1 MPRPIN
7 PHFPPVT
14 LPPGAKPTL
23 VPMQFMPRFSL
34 AERDTRWD
42 ALRKKMIIA
51 KIDCLV
57 FLGNDIYYDMGTAN
71 LRYVFHVGGKIA
83 PYGAFFLHR
92 DPILWN
98 SIPHMNRPYNFNLSI
113 QDWVSDIRI
122 FSGLPVIAAELRD
135 QGYERARIGL
145 VGFSSTLAPLTLLQG
160 EMNILKSELPHADF
174 ADASWILEDM
184 RIIKSEEEI
193 GMLRKAGVIA
203 RKTIDALLEVARP
216 GVPEAE
222 VFAEMIRTQVANG
235 GEPNV
240 FNLFNSGPVEHPET
254 ELWHLLHGVEQ
265 PQIPSM
271 RPLEKGDLIL
281 TEYHTKYGGYS
292 CHTEYTVHLGKPPQK
307 LLDLYKISVE
317 CLDISG
323 EVFKEG
329 NTLGQVLDAVRAP
342 ADRAKVDWVELGF
355 HAMGLA
361 SPETPTVVYRP
372 GYGSNALNGHNLTNF
387 VLKEGMCFGNNI
399 DLHDPTW
406 KVDVGTM
413 LSDFMVVRKDK
424 AELLVNTPRELGV
437 VN

>member
-1 MPRPIN
+1 MKSMN
-7 PHFPPVT
+7 PPYPAFK
-14 LPPGAKPTL
+14 LPPNAKPTK
-23 VPMQFMPRFSL
+23 VPMQFMPTFSL
-34 AERDTRWD
+34 KERDLRWD
-42 ALRKKMIIA
+42 ILRKKMIVA
-51 KIDCLV
+51 KIDCLI

-83 PYGAFFLHR
+83 PYGAFFLDR

-113 QDWVSDIRI
+113 QEWVSDIRI
-122 FSGLPVIAAELRD
+122 FTGLPVMAAELRD
-135 QGYERARIGL
+135 QGYERSRVGV

-160 EMNILKSELPHADF
+160 EMDVLRSELPGAQLV
-174 ADASWILEDM
+174 DASWILEDM

-203 RKTIDALLEVARP
+203 RKTVDALMATARP
-216 GVPEAE
+216 GVTEAA

-235 GEPNV
+235 AEPNV
-240 FNLFNSGPVEHPET
+240 FNLFNSGPVDHPET

-271 RPLEKGDLIL
+271 RPLERGDIIL
-281 TEYHTKYGGYS
+281 TEYHTKYSGYS
-292 CHTEYTVHLGKPPQK
+292 CHTEYTVYLGEPPQK
-307 LLDLYKISVE
+307 LLDLYKVSIE
-317 CLDISG
+317 CLDISR

-329 NTLGQVLDAVRAP
+329 NTLGEVLDAVRAP
-342 ADRAKVDWVELGF
+342 ADRAKFDWVELGF

-361 SPETPTVVYRP
+361 SPETPTVVYRD
-372 GYGSNALNGHNLTNF
+372 GYGSNALNGHNLRNF

-399 DLHDPTW
+399 DLHDPSW
-406 KVDVGTM
+406 KMDVGTM
-413 LSDFMVVRKDK
+413 LSDFMVVRKDR

-437 VN
+437 IK

>member
-1 MPRPIN
+1 
-7 PHFPPVT
+7 
-14 LPPGAKPTL
+14 
-23 VPMQFMPRFSL
+23 
-34 AERDTRWD
+34 
-42 ALRKKMIIA
+42 
-51 KIDCLV
+51 
-57 FLGNDIYYDMGTAN
+57 
-71 LRYVFHVGGKIA
+71 
-83 PYGAFFLHR
+83 
-92 DPILWN
+92 
-98 SIPHMNRPYNFNLSI
+98 
-113 QDWVSDIRI
+113 
-122 FSGLPVIAAELRD
+122 VIAAELRD
-135 QGYERARIGL
+135 QGYERSRIGL
-145 VGFSSTLAPLTLLQG
+145 VGFSSCLAPPTLLQG
-160 EMNILKSELPHADF
+160 EMNILRSELPHADF
-174 ADASWILEDM
+174 TDASWILEDM

-203 RKTIDALLEVARP
+203 RKTIDALLKVARP

-240 FNLFNSGPVEHPET
+240 FNLFNSGPVEHAET

-271 RPLEKGDLIL
+271 RPLAKGDLIIS
-281 TEYHTKYGGYS
+281 EYHTKYGGYS

-307 LLDLYKISVE
+307 LLDLYKVSVE
-317 CLDISG
+317 CLDISR
-323 EVFKEG
+323 EVLKEG
-329 NTLGQVLDAVRAP
+329 NTIAQVLDAVRAP
-342 ADRAKVDWVELGF
+342 ADRAKFDWVELGF

-372 GYGSNALNGHNLTNF
+372 GYGSNALNGHNLNNF

-424 AELLVNTPRELGV
+424 AECLVNTPRELGV
-437 VN
+437 VD